1 MVTKKNINRQSSHTS
16 SISNVTIGSADNNNN
31 NNNNN
36 KNDNI
41 ASNNTDNSNG
51 TTINNISRG
60 ISNNIPEVI
69 DPGITI
75 PIYEEDIK
83 SISIESPQKIGSYR
97 TRAGK
102 FSNTLSNLLPSIS
115 AKLHHSR
122 KNGSKNEDTPTTSNS
137 NSTINLPSIILEQ
150 NTSSLPDN
158 PVSMKEVPINDFRS
172 GHLTPP
178 NEPIQFPESSNHM
191 LGIPRSSNDS
201 FGLTLSNQLNPS
213 TTNNIN
219 GNDKISRTRKNTVN
233 SQITSMS
240 SITQNQTIWTNDTN
254 PGIHMIHPLHTSVIA
269 STGKNYDNHNHI
281 NHNNSNNSN
290 LHYDFAMPMASG
302 TNVISNDN
310 GLGNTLPIQPSSN
323 QNKLWVNNS
332 TTHRQRSISN
342 ASSIYIDA
350 PLYGEQNLNR
360 NAGSSTNYAPNIN
373 ISHFNV
379 NEPLESNI
387 DLPFVCDDVDPSS
400 LNWVS
405 MDLTVPSIN
414 QITNLL
420 PTNTISISNIFSL
433 QRQQPNLSNAIN
445 LTSTSLATLC
455 SKFGKVLSARTF
467 NTLNIALV
475 EFDSVES
482 ATRAMTSLQGKDVS
496 VVGAPSEIYY
506 AKILPMYN
514 QVKSLGG
521 TDQFML
527 NSKENNVHQSLL
539 QEQLHS
545 GAVTL
550 QQNGNI
556 SIPVFNQYPYYIQQQ
571 QQQYA
576 NVNYNNYVHPSHN
589 NIEKDSCPFILPPP
603 PLKESKEKLQN
614 IINTFDAKRDNKQI
628 HSLLQSSYNFHGT
641 SDTTNFG
648 PLPDPLSNKD
658 FDAPTLRE
666 LRKAI
671 DNNSLSD
678 LELEQLAICM
688 FDELPELSSDYL
700 GNTIV
705 QKLFERSSDIIKDVM
720 LRKTSLYLA
729 SMGVHKNGTWACQK
743 IITMATTPRQRMFVI
758 RGIYNYCVPLF
769 TDQFGNYVIQCVLK
783 YGYPWNS
790 IIFESI
796 TANFWAIVQN
806 RYGSRAVRA
815 CLEAN
820 DIIKTEQTLV
830 LASIIVIYAKY
841 LATNN
846 NSTLLLTWFLDTCDL
861 PNRYSILV
869 SELLNNIVEL
879 CCHRLASLTILKI
892 LNYRGDSNARMD
904 ILEAIFDK
912 LSSDEPPDTLRQ
924 ILNDTNNGPTF
935 IYKVLSISLLEEDIK
950 AHIIKQ
956 VRKLVVDIPSAQQH
970 RKLMEEIGFQPA
982 QATIVNG
989 QLKHRRSTSHI
1000 HNVENANH
1008 MRGVS
1013 MSSVLSSTSRHNTL
1027 MSNFSNNP
1035 LPIQQLQPVTSN
1047 GGVATNTTC
1056 YYNYPGGFP
1065 SNNYSGSNN
1074 HTYATHNGKDDLISQ
1089 LDSLHLGN
1097 GTQVSLPQLSITHQ
1111 NNNTNLLQP
1120 SSSSNQ
1126 YLDFTR

>member
-1 MVTKKNINRQSSHTS
+1 MVIKKSVYRQNSRTS
-16 SISNVTIGSADNNNN
+16 SISNTTSGSTDNNNN
-31 NNNNN
+31 NNNN
-36 KNDNI
+36 
-41 ASNNTDNSNG
+41 SNNLDNSSG
-51 TTINNISRG
+51 TGTNNVSKG
-60 ISNNIPEVI
+60 ISNNIPDVI

-83 SISIESPQKIGSYR
+83 SIDIESPQKIGSYR

-115 AKLHHSR
+115 AKLHHSK
-122 KNGSKNEDTPTTSNS
+122 KNGSKNEDTPTNSNS
-137 NSTINLPSIILEQ
+137 ESTINLPNIVLQQ
-150 NTSSLPDN
+150 NTSEN
-158 PVSMKEVPINDFRS
+158 PVPMKDDSINDFIS

-191 LGIPRSSNDS
+191 LGGPRTSNDS
-201 FGLTLSNQLNPS
+201 FGLSLSNQLNPS
-213 TTNNIN
+213 SINNLN
-219 GNDKISRTRKNTVN
+219 GNDNISRTRKNTIT

-254 PGIHMIHPLHTSVIA
+254 SGIHMIHPFHTSMI
-269 STGKNYDNHNHI
+269 SNTGN
-281 NHNNSNNSN
+281 NHNNYNSNNN
-290 LHYDFAMPMASG
+290 YYDSIVPTLSG
-302 TNVISNDN
+302 TNVIANDN
-310 GLGNTLPIQPSSN
+310 GLGNTLSVQPSSN
-323 QNKLWVNNS
+323 QNKLWVTNS
-332 TTHRQRSISN
+332 SNHRQRSMSN

-360 NAGSSTNYAPNIN
+360 NMVASTNYVPNIN
-373 ISHFNV
+373 TNHINT
-379 NEPLESNI
+379 NEPSDSNLDI
-387 DLPFVCDDVDPSS
+387 PFVCDDMDPRS

-405 MDLTVPSIN
+405 MDLNVPSIN

-420 PTNTISISNIFSL
+420 PTDTISISNIFSL

-467 NTLNIALV
+467 SNINIALV

-482 ATRAMTSLQGKDVS
+482 ATRAMTSLQGKEVS
-496 VVGAPSEIYY
+496 VVGAPSEVYY
-506 AKILPMYN
+506 AKILPMHN
-514 QVKSLGG
+514 QAQSLGRAE
-521 TDQFML
+521 QFML
-527 NSKENNVHQSLL
+527 NSKDNGVQQSLL

-550 QQNGNI
+550 QQNGNV
-556 SIPVFNQYPYYIQQQ
+556 SIPVFNLYPYYLQQ
-571 QQQYA
+571 QQQYT
-576 NVNYNNYVHPSHN
+576 NMNHSSYMHPSHTTM
-589 NIEKDSCPFILPPP
+589 EKDTCPFTLPPP
-603 PLKESKEKLQN
+603 SLRENKKELQN
-614 IINTFDAKRDNKQI
+614 IIDTFDAKRDVKQI

-688 FDELPELSSDYL
+688 LDELPELSSDYL

-705 QKLFERSSDIIKDVM
+705 QKLFERSSDIIKDIM
-720 LRKTSLYLA
+720 LRKTNLYLA

-743 IITMATTPRQRMFVI
+743 MITMATTPRQRMFVI

-796 TANFWAIVQN
+796 TANFWVIVQN

-820 DIIKTEQTLV
+820 DIITTEQTLV

-879 CCHRLASLTILKI
+879 CCHKLASLTILKI
-892 LNYRGDSNARMD
+892 LNYRGDSKARMD
-904 ILEAIFDK
+904 ILEAVFDK

-970 RKLMEEIGFQPA
+970 RKLMEEIGFQPV
-982 QATIVNG
+982 QTTIING
-989 QLKHRRSTSHI
+989 QLKHKRSTSHI
-1000 HNVENANH
+1000 HNIETTNH

-1013 MSSVLSSTSRHNTL
+1013 MSSVRSSNSRHNTL

-1035 LPIQQLQPVTSN
+1035 LPMQQLQPATSN
-1047 GGVATNTTC
+1047 GGVSSNNTS

-1065 SNNYSGSNN
+1065 SNNYSGNSN
-1074 HTYATHNGKDDLISQ
+1074 YAYVANTGKDDLVSQ
-1089 LDSLHLGN
+1089 MDSLYLGN
-1097 GTQVSLPQLSITHQ
+1097 GTQVSLPQLSITNQ
-1111 NNNTNLLQP
+1111 NNNTNILQP
-1120 SSSSNQ
+1120 SSGSNQ
-1126 YLDFTR
+1126 YLDVTRYNG